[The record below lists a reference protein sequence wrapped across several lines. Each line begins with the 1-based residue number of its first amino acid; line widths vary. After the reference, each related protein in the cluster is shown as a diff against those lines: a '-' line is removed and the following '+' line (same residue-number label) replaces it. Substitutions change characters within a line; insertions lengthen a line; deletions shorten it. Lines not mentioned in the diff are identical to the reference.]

1 MLQAYLNYPNSR
13 VTVHG
18 DPTCEE
24 IEKMDK
30 LGQRHVF
37 IDRDSLEGELARFWG
52 TYAFASTAPLNDM
65 WVTVDMG
72 DLLEEQ
78 RVLDR
83 IVATLGRRYTPFGR
97 AVPSRHCEEL

>member
-18 DPTCEE
+18 DSTCEE
-24 IEKMDK
+24 IEKLEK
-30 LGQRHVF
+30 QGQRRVH
-37 IDRDSLEGELARFWG
+37 IDKDSLEGAVARFRAAHG
-52 TYAFASTAPLNDM
+52 FASKAPLNDM
-65 WVTVDMG
+65 WVTVDLA

-83 IVATLGRRYTPFGR
+83 IVAILAGRYAPFGR
-97 AVPSRHCEEL
+97 AVPSRYC